1 MNQAP
6 ATSGR
11 VQGRRRRV
19 GTIANH
25 GVAIEVAGLPFLI
38 ESDSAEFL
46 HLVATRTAW
55 LTATGSRQPVLNIH
69 YTVTPGDH
77 TWPRE
82 GGPPFSIEGSG
93 TAARIV
99 GEFFAATVDLTT
111 RSVRA
116 SGPLSL
122 FLIDTIIR
130 AVLPELFGDVLLL
143 HSCVLARDNKAWVCS
158 GPSGAGKSTL
168 LSLLPGL
175 AVGDELAILTR
186 HRDTLCV
193 RPLWT
198 DERNRRS
205 LEVESVFLLEHGN
218 RHSRR
223 AVGPAEGFRRLAR
236 ETSWPILSS
245 EATERT
251 FVMLAWLIDHASL
264 WNLRFTPDPGVL
276 EALGG

>member
-1 MNQAP
+1 M
-6 ATSGR
+6 
-11 VQGRRRRV
+11 
-19 GTIANH
+19 GTIADH

-46 HLVATRTAW
+46 HLVTTRTAW
-55 LTATGSRQPVLNIH
+55 LTAAASHQPVLNIH
-69 YTVTPGDH
+69 YTMTPGEH

-82 GGPPFSIEGSG
+82 GGPPFSIQRSG
-93 TAARIV
+93 TATRIV
-99 GEFFAATVDLTT
+99 GEFFGATVDLQT

-143 HSCVLARDNKAWVCS
+143 HTCVLARENKAWVCS

-168 LSLLPGL
+168 LSLLPDM

-193 RPLWT
+193 RPLWAE
-198 DERNRRS
+198 ERNRRS
-205 LEVESVFLLEHGN
+205 LEVESIFLLEHGN
-218 RHSRR
+218 RHCRR

-236 ETSWPILSS
+236 ETSWPILSP

-251 FVMLAWLIDHASL
+251 FVMLGWLIDHTPL

-276 EALGG
+276 ESLGG